1 MMETTENNKDMTE
14 NTENQFCV
22 ETIRWLA
29 GHLGTDANG
38 ISDILNESN
47 AQLFMFIWPVFEEE
61 IFNSF
66 AVLNNKKPKS
76 DSTKKDLATVTNEFK
91 NQYKASDFDNMA
103 KRFHSRYKDCN
114 ERYEALIDYK
124 RVNTIAI
131 IEMILYMDYE
141 NITNSY
147 EKLYLLFFVTYRYR
161 NNIFHGN
168 KNILSWPDYKE
179 QIRDCIT
186 FMIKIIDINNL
197 IKNRK
202 TPR

>member
-1 MMETTENNKDMTE
+1 METTENNKDMTE

-29 GHLGTDANG
+29 GHLGTDASG
-38 ISDILNESN
+38 IEAIFNESN
-47 AQLFMFIWPVFEEE
+47 AKLFMFIWPVFEKEVFRKNMTINKIDGRSRMFKNYHQKLDLE
-61 IFNSF
+61 CMTRRFHARYKSCNEVYQQLINRESKNSDESIERIFNE
-66 AVLNNKKPKS
+66 KY
-76 DSTKKDLATVTNEFK
+76 DDLLLCDK
-91 NQYKASDFDNMA
+91 MK
-103 KRFHSRYKDCN
+103 
-114 ERYEALIDYK
+114 
-124 RVNTIAI
+124 
-131 IEMILYMDYE
+131 
-141 NITNSY
+141 
-147 EKLYLLFFVTYRYR
+147 LLFFVTYRYR

-202 TPR
+202 TPQ